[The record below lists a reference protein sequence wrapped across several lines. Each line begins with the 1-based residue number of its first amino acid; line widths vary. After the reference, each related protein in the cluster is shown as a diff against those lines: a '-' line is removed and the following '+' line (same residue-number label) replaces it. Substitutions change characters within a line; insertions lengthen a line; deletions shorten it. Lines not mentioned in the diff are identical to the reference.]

1 MRRRALSIIFAASL
15 LLTPLSAQAQTS
27 NTTKGLSI
35 SPLRAFVQVNA
46 GATKTASLTV
56 ANNTASPLTVQLF
69 DKQFSVADYT
79 YDYRFATP
87 QPDLVTI
94 GIPQVV
100 LQPGKSQAI
109 AYTVTVPKDV
119 TPGGYYYTL
128 FASATPA
135 GNEKVTL
142 QAASLLYVTV
152 NGDLHKTT
160 ELQSASIQSVSFG
173 KDFSYQ
179 LQARNTGNVHYFVY
193 AAGQL
198 HGPSARPA
206 EQPATHILLPG
217 KVRTIPGTISAPI
230 LPGIYKAE
238 YGYKTDSGQEMLR
251 SSLVAYIPPW
261 SIAFLLLIILGIW
274 NFLRWYRKRR
284 HPTNPVE
291 QHLE

>member
-1 MRRRALSIIFAASL
+1 MKRTVISGVLGLILVF
-15 LLTPLSAQAQTS
+15 TPLVASAQPQT

-56 ANNTASPLTVQLF
+56 ANNTTSPLTVQLF

-94 GIPQVV
+94 GVPQVV
-100 LQPGKSQAI
+100 LQPGKSQVVP
-109 AYTVTVPKDV
+109 YTVAVPKAV

-135 GNEKVTL
+135 GDEKVTL

-152 NGDLHKTT
+152 NGELYKTT
-160 ELQSASIQSVSFG
+160 ELQSASIQRVSFG

-193 AAGQL
+193 TAGQL

-217 KVRTIPGTISAPI
+217 KVRTITGSISAPV

-261 SIAFLLLIILGIW
+261 SIAFLLIVILAVW
-274 NFLRWYRKRR
+274 SFVSHRRKQKLSTK
-284 HPTNPVE
+284 PKE
-291 QHLE
+291 E